1 MFLLNFLIKYQ
12 NLFSLTDELHALA
25 IGRKIV
31 RNLHLAGIF
40 NRSSGMSTREEVR
53 EPIYSPEELRGIVPV
68 DPRKSYDI
76 RSVIARIVDGSEFDE
91 FKKLYGP
98 VSFWPG
104 GGTCRFY
111 LFACNV
117 WSGLIWASLCLN
129 PIPTSSFVVFQPL
142 TWWHVVIF
150 WAINLH
156 LMWLLQSLCILYQF
170 VCVFYTDNF

>member
-104 GGTCRFY
+104 WG
-111 LFACNV
+111 
-117 WSGLIWASLCLN
+117 
-129 PIPTSSFVVFQPL
+129 
-142 TWWHVVIF
+142 
-150 WAINLH
+150 NL
-156 LMWLLQSLCILYQF
+156 QILF
-170 VCVFYTDNF
+170 VCM